1 MGMKPDLGFIVSSIT
16 PEGKYIIK
24 VDSEGPATDAGL
36 LDGDVIVSLDGLS
49 LAEFRASAWWP
60 RPKGK
65 PIKVVYHRR
74 GMIHRGNIV
83 VDVFDEPV
91 AAGCA
96 LDGPAAAMPED
107 DTAPDA
113 PAAAEN
119 DVAPDA
125 LVGSDTSVPNNAE
138 IFAQTFGRPIGDQ
151 SWRYG
156 RRGCVS
162 DYGGC
167 TMSPTPIGHAD
178 NWGDVDNWR
187 TSTPPQAPH
196 VRGRDW
202 YRK

>member
-1 MGMKPDLGFIVSSIT
+1 LDFAFPASRAMESNVIA
-16 PEGKYIIK
+16 
-24 VDSEGPATDAGL
+24 VDRNGLASDAGL
-36 LDGDVIVSLDGLS
+36 IDGDVVVSLDGLS
-49 LAEFRASAWWP
+49 LAEFRASDWWAVAS
-60 RPKGK
+60 GEADQ
-65 PIKVVYHRR
+65 VVYHRG

-91 AAGCA
+91 AAAC
-96 LDGPAAAMPED
+96 P
-107 DTAPDA
+107 PDA

-119 DVAPDA
+119 DVASDA
-125 LVGSDTSVPNNAE
+125 PLGSDTSDPNNPE

-167 TMSPTPIGHAD
+167 TALPTPIGHAD

-187 TSTPPQAPH
+187 TSTHSQAPH
-196 VRGRDW
+196 ARGRDW
-202 YRK
+202 YDK